1 MAVRNLDRIFRPRSV
16 AVVGASPRAGTVSN
30 AVLRNLNGGGFPGS
44 IYPIN
49 PRHQTIE
56 GLACYAGVDNT
67 PDVPDL
73 AVICTPAPTVPA
85 IVNQCGARG
94 IRGLIVVSAG
104 FRETGRDGAALE
116 EAVRAEALRYPGMR
130 IIGPNCLGVL
140 APHAGLN
147 ASFAADMPHKG
158 HVAFIS
164 QSGALCTSVLDWAM
178 QEEIG
183 FSYFVSLG
191 NMLDVAVDDLI
202 DYCALDPRTSAIVL
216 YVESLTNARQF
227 LSAARAFTREKPI
240 IAYKAGRFA
249 ESAKAAASHT
259 GAMAGV
265 DAVYEAAFARAGI
278 VRVLESNDLFDCAE
292 LLARQKLP
300 RGPRLAIVTNAGGP
314 GVMATDALLTRRG
327 VLAQLSEQTLQ
338 KLDGELPAAWSRG
351 NPVDVLGDAT
361 SERFARGVEIVL
373 ADDGV
378 DGVLA
383 ILSPQAMTDPTGA
396 ARSLIEVAQRARK
409 PVLTSWMGGRRMRDA
424 VAAFNAAGIPTYE
437 SPEKAVGA
445 FMYLVTY
452 SRNRQ
457 VLYETPREVPVE
469 FPLNRE
475 RLRGVWDAVRSEER
489 DLLTESESKTILK
502 AYEVPVVET
511 RVARSA
517 DEAARLAQGFGYPV
531 ALKVFS
537 PQITHKT
544 DVGGVE
550 LNLVDEHQVRAAYEG
565 IVCRARERRP
575 DATVEGVTVQRMV
588 SAPGGVELIIGAKRD
603 PVFGMVL
610 LVGAGGTAAEL
621 FQDRALELP
630 PLNERL
636 ARRALESLR
645 SWPLLRGYRGRPAVN
660 IDRLIEVLIRFS
672 YLVADS
678 PALLELDVNPLLV
691 TPDQVIAL
699 DARVVVDRAALMQEG
714 RPYSHLSIRPY
725 PEEYTRHATLK
736 DGTPVLLRAIRPED
750 EPMWHAL
757 LASCS
762 PESLRL
768 RFRHMFKA
776 TTHEMATRFCFI
788 DYDRELAIVV
798 ERQEDGERR
807 LLGVGRLIADA
818 DHREAEYAVL
828 VGDPWQDM
836 GLGSMLTDYCL
847 EICRGWKIER
857 VVAETA
863 PDNPR
868 MITIF
873 ERRGFDVRY
882 DTPAGV
888 VRVRKL
894 LE

>member
-1 MAVRNLDRIFRPRSV
+1 MPVRNLDKIFNPHNV
-16 AVVGASPRAGTVSN
+16 AVVGASPRPESVGH
-30 AVLRNLNGGGFPGS
+30 AVLRNLKDGGFAGGV
-44 IYPIN
+44 YPVN
-49 PRHQTIE
+49 PKHEAID
-56 GLACYAGVDNT
+56 GLPCFPNVATT
-67 PDVPDL
+67 PTVPDL

-85 IVNQCGARG
+85 IVGECGAAG
-94 IRGLIVVSAG
+94 IRGVIILSAG
-104 FRETGRDGAALE
+104 FRETGSDGGALE
-116 EAVRAEALRYPGMR
+116 ESVRAEAQRFPGLRM
-130 IIGPNCLGVL
+130 IGPNCLGVL

-147 ASFAADMPHKG
+147 ASFATDMPDKG

-191 NMLDVAVDDLI
+191 NMLDVGVADLI
-202 DYCALDPRTSAIVL
+202 DYFALDPRTNAIVL

-278 VRVLESNDLFDCAE
+278 VRVSESNDLFDCAE

-314 GVMATDALLTRRG
+314 GVMATDALLARRG
-327 VLAQLSEQTLQ
+327 VLAQLSERTLEQ
-338 KLDGELPAAWSRG
+338 LNRELPPAWSHG
-351 NPVDVLGDAT
+351 NPVDVLGDAPPA
-361 SERFARGVEIVL
+361 RFARGVELVL
-373 ADDGV
+373 ADELV

-396 ARSLIEVAQRARK
+396 AQTLIEVARRARK
-409 PVLTSWMGGRRMRDA
+409 PVLTSWMGGRRMREA

-445 FMYLVTY
+445 FMYLVAY

-475 RLRGVWDAVRSEER
+475 RLRGVWDAVRSEAR
-489 DLLTESESKTILK
+489 DVLTESESKAVLK

-511 RVARSA
+511 LVARSA
-517 DEAARLAQGFGYPV
+517 DEAVQLAQGFGYPV

-537 PQITHKT
+537 PQITHKS

-550 LNLVDEHQVRAAYEG
+550 LNLVDERQVRMAYEG
-565 IVCRARERRP
+565 IVRRAHERRP
-575 DATVEGVTVQRMV
+575 DATVEGVTVQRMI
-588 SAPGGVELIIGAKRD
+588 SAPSGVELIIGAKRD

-610 LVGAGGTAAEL
+610 LVGAGGTTAEL

-645 SWPLLRGYRGRPAVN
+645 SWPLLCGYRGRPAVN
-660 IDRLIEVLIRFS
+660 VDRLIEVLIRFS

-678 PALLELDVNPLLV
+678 PALSELDVNPLLV
-691 TPDQVIAL
+691 MPDEVIAL
-699 DARVVVDRAALMQEG
+699 DARVVVDRAALLQDP

-725 PEEYTRHATLK
+725 PEEYARQGTLK
-736 DGTPVLLRAIRPED
+736 DGSTVTLRAIKPED
-750 EPMWHAL
+750 EPLWHAL

-768 RFRHMFKA
+768 RFRSMFKA
-776 TTHEMATRFCFI
+776 TTHEMATKFCFI
-788 DYDRELAIVV
+788 DYDRELAIVA
-798 ERQEDGERR
+798 ERREDGERR

-828 VGDPWQDM
+828 VGDPWQER
-836 GLGSMLTDYCL
+836 GLGSLLTDYCL
-847 EICRGWKIER
+847 EICRVWKIER

-868 MITIF
+868 MIQIF
-873 ERRGFDVRY
+873 ERRGFEVRY
-882 DTPAGV
+882 DTPEGV
-888 VRVRKL
+888 VRVRKSL
-894 LE
+894 A

>member
-1 MAVRNLDRIFRPRSV
+1 
-16 AVVGASPRAGTVSN
+16 VSN
-30 AVLRNLNGGGFPGS
+30 AVLRNLQGGGFPGG

-49 PRHQTIE
+49 PKHQAIE
-56 GLACYAGVDNT
+56 GLSCYPSIAAAPEAT
-67 PDVPDL
+67 DL
-73 AVICTPAPTVPA
+73 AIVCTPAPTVPA
-85 IVNQCGARG
+85 IVGQCGATG
-94 IRGLIVVSAG
+94 TRGLIILSAG
-104 FRETGRDGAALE
+104 FRETGSAGAALE
-116 EAVRAEALRYPGMR
+116 EAVRAEAQRYPGLR

-147 ASFAADMPHKG
+147 ASFAADMPAKG

-191 NMLDVAVDDLI
+191 NMLDVGVADLI
-202 DYCALDPRTSAIVL
+202 DYFALDPRTSAIVL

-278 VRVLESNDLFDCAE
+278 VRVSESNDLFDCAE

-314 GVMATDALLTRRG
+314 GVMATDALLARRG
-327 VLAQLSEQTLQ
+327 VLAPISGKTLRQ
-338 KLDGELPAAWSRG
+338 LDGELPPAWSHG

-361 SERFARGVEIVL
+361 PQRFARGVEIVL
-373 ADDGV
+373 ADEEV

-396 ARSLIEVAQRARK
+396 AQSLIEVARRARK
-409 PVLTSWMGGRRMRDA
+409 PVLASWMGGRRMRDA
-424 VAAFNAAGIPTYE
+424 IAAFNASAIPTYE

-457 VLYETPREVPVE
+457 VLYETPREVPVG

-475 RLRGVWDAVRSEER
+475 RLRGAWDEVRSESR
-489 DLLTESESKTILK
+489 DVLTESESKAILT
-502 AYEVPVVET
+502 AYDIPVVET
-511 RVARSA
+511 LVARSA
-517 DEAARLAQGFGYPV
+517 DEAATLAQGLGYPV

-550 LNLVDEHQVRAAYEG
+550 LNLIDEHQVRAAFEA
-565 IVCRARERRP
+565 IVRRARERRP
-575 DATVEGVTVQRMV
+575 DATVEGVTVQRMI
-588 SAPGGVELIIGAKRD
+588 SSPNGVELIIGAKRD

-645 SWPLLRGYRGRPAVN
+645 SWPLLCGYRGRPAVN
-660 IDRLIEVLIRFS
+660 VDRLIEVLIRFS

-678 PALLELDVNPLLV
+678 PALSELDVNPLLV
-691 TPDQVIAL
+691 TPHEVIAL

-725 PEEYTRHATLK
+725 PEEFTRQGKLK

-750 EPMWHAL
+750 EPLWHAL

-788 DYDRELAIVV
+788 DYDRELAIVA
-798 ERQEDGERR
+798 EREGDGQRR

-828 VGDPWQDM
+828 VGDPWQEQ
-836 GLGSMLTDYCL
+836 GLGSMLTDCCL
-847 EICRGWKIER
+847 EICRDWKIEL

-868 MITIF
+868 MIQIF

-888 VRVRKL
+888 VRVRKSL
-894 LE
+894 M

>member
-452 SRNRQ
+452 
-457 VLYETPREVPVE
+457 
-469 FPLNRE
+469 
-475 RLRGVWDAVRSEER
+475 
-489 DLLTESESKTILK
+489 
-502 AYEVPVVET
+502 
-511 RVARSA
+511 
-517 DEAARLAQGFGYPV
+517 
-531 ALKVFS
+531 
-537 PQITHKT
+537 
-544 DVGGVE
+544 
-550 LNLVDEHQVRAAYEG
+550 
-565 IVCRARERRP
+565 
-575 DATVEGVTVQRMV
+575 
-588 SAPGGVELIIGAKRD
+588 
-603 PVFGMVL
+603 
-610 LVGAGGTAAEL
+610 
-621 FQDRALELP
+621 
-630 PLNERL
+630 
-636 ARRALESLR
+636 
-645 SWPLLRGYRGRPAVN
+645 
-660 IDRLIEVLIRFS
+660 
-672 YLVADS
+672 
-678 PALLELDVNPLLV
+678 
-691 TPDQVIAL
+691 
-699 DARVVVDRAALMQEG
+699 
-714 RPYSHLSIRPY
+714 
-725 PEEYTRHATLK
+725 
-736 DGTPVLLRAIRPED
+736 
-750 EPMWHAL
+750 
-757 LASCS
+757 
-762 PESLRL
+762 
-768 RFRHMFKA
+768 
-776 TTHEMATRFCFI
+776 
-788 DYDRELAIVV
+788 
-798 ERQEDGERR
+798 
-807 LLGVGRLIADA
+807 
-818 DHREAEYAVL
+818 
-828 VGDPWQDM
+828 
-836 GLGSMLTDYCL
+836 
-847 EICRGWKIER
+847 
-857 VVAETA
+857 
-863 PDNPR
+863 
-868 MITIF
+868 
-873 ERRGFDVRY
+873 
-882 DTPAGV
+882 
-888 VRVRKL
+888 
-894 LE
+894 